1 MEYKKGQFLRNKKT
15 QKICKMYW
23 DTKFINE
30 DIWELWVP
38 NEGEW
43 CWFCNNGDV
52 ENGISPRIGKYGLM
66 SYTLEYY
73 DLCEPWN
80 KNLPFDME

>member
-23 DTKFINE
+23 DTKFVNE

-38 NEGEW
+38 KEGEW
-43 CWFCNNGDV
+43 CWSKGTMVRAFIFQWTKEHIFEED
-52 ENGISPRIGKYGLM
+52 RY
-66 SYTLEYY
+66 
-73 DLCEPWN
+73 EPWN